1 MAAKTIPI
9 MTGIATSGADDDL
22 LAALLRQL
30 PVSGPFPGRAT
41 WDKMWKLALDLKY
54 GPTEDVPA
62 FLPPGAMQREAAAHF
77 EANNAFLRKIAT
89 DPAPAA
95 PKPKH
100 AGHTIYI
107 GPDGEARYAD
117 GAPVL
122 LGDVPPDETIFDYRL
137 PVDGFRD
144 KDSIVWADGTRGTA
158 GMAPGVSFCGPG

>member
-9 MTGIATSGADDDL
+9 GVVSGTSGADDDL

-30 PVSGPFPGRAT
+30 PVNGPFPGRAT

-62 FLPPGAMQREAAAHF
+62 FLPGRAKTVEMSVDGAGFRLVPE
-77 EANNAFLRKIAT
+77 
-89 DPAPAA
+89 PAPT
-95 PKPKH
+95 KPKH

-107 GPDGEARYAD
+107 GPDGEARNAD
-117 GAPVL
+117 GSPVL
-122 LGDVPPDETIFDYRL
+122 LTDVPPDETIFDYRP

-144 KDSIVWADGTRGTA
+144 KDGIVWADGTRGTM
-158 GMAPGVSFCGPG
+158 GIAPGVSFCGPG